1 MTRRQLVTAMA
12 FSGRLDFDPTTE
24 AITTSSGESFRFSS
38 PKGSILPP
46 NEYVRSLSLY
56 APPPKDRENLQV
68 NVDPASDRIQLVEPF
83 KPWDGA
89 DRVDL
94 KMLIKVQ
101 GKCSEYSGTL
111 MIAKDFFC

>member
-1 MTRRQLVTAMA
+1 MRSGVVPQLVTAMA

-24 AITTSSGESFRFSS
+24 AITTPSGDTFRFSS

-46 NEYVRSLSLY
+46 KEYVRSLSLY
-56 APPPKDRENLQV
+56 APPPSDRDGLQV

-89 DRVDL
+89 DNVDL
-94 KMLIKVQ
+94 KMLMKVQ
-101 GKCSEYSGTL
+101 GKCSEYFHSS
-111 MIAKDFFC
+111 KPRSY